1 MPGGYPAAGPESSE
15 MAFAAPIPSPR
26 RVRSTASRLGRL
38 VAAATCFAV
47 SAPGPARARGET
59 PDADASFFND
69 RVLPILRD
77 RCFGCHAHDTAI
89 SGGLALDVKNGWRL
103 GGKSGPAL
111 VPGKPEESLLVAAV
125 RRGSPDAAMPPDEPL
140 SAGEVATLVEWVT
153 RGAPD
158 PRTATAAEAWET
170 LYAKRLAWWS
180 LEPVK
185 RPAAPAVKAAAWPR
199 TDIDRFILARLEEQG
214 LTPAPEAGPEKL
226 ARRLALVLTGLPPE
240 PDAVADYLRDP
251 SPAAYDRLVE
261 ALLAS
266 PHYGERQAR
275 HWMDVV
281 HYADTHGYEWDVPA
295 KNAWMYRDYL
305 VRAFNA
311 DLPYD
316 RFVMEQIAGDLVP
329 ARVDPASG
337 LNEAIIGPMAL
348 RMGERRHGD
357 SAAIEGVTEENLFD
371 MVDTATKAFLGTTV
385 GCARCHDHKLDA
397 VAQADYYAV
406 AGVFMSSR
414 WSVRRADAA
423 DPNAA
428 VIAEMRGI
436 KDALRSALASGWLG
450 LRDAVVE
457 KAKAVAVDEK
467 ATGIP
472 ESLAGWLRLPAA
484 SLPTPEEFA
493 AERRRRIDH
502 NQKSS
507 QLVADFTTGD
517 TAAAGGWRWEGSG
530 MDHGLARDGDFVV
543 PDEGDAAVLHLVPAG
558 RWSHLWSSRL
568 AGALR
573 SPELFARPPRTFS
586 VGLGSGLKAS
596 WAPLVDRAFHSE
608 RLATTEVA
616 PGGFV
621 VFTAGA
627 FGRLSGPADSAERRV
642 SFEATTKALDN
653 YFPPRVNYGRS
664 EAEVADPRSWIGA
677 TKVYEHPSGQGP
689 RDELARF
696 EPLVAANPAGAG
708 AGMPA
713 DRDALAAR
721 VADLVLA
728 AVARWRNGGCTADD
742 VLVINEALREKWL
755 AAPVAADP
763 EVARLVAA
771 CRAAEKRLVPDR
783 VIGSMDDWQEGADV
797 RLAVRGSA
805 TDLADPVPRG
815 TIRFVRDTIPGSEEF
830 APADGA
836 SGRLEFA
843 RSIVDPRNPLTARVY
858 VNRVWHHLC
867 GDGLVRTPDDFGHLG
882 EPPVH
887 RAVLDHLASR
897 FVEEGWSTKKLVRE
911 IVRSAAWR
919 QAGAARPEAVVV
931 DPENRLWHHH
941 PRRRLE
947 AEAIR
952 DSMLAVSGRLDR
964 ALGGP
969 PIDPPRAK
977 EDPQKRLVNGPLDGR
992 GRRSIY
998 VKMTLME
1005 PPRFLATFNQPM
1017 PRVCVGKRDRSTV
1030 PEQALALL
1038 NDPFVLA
1045 MAEAWGAK
1053 TAAAKPASVEAGAGA
1068 MLAAALGRPP
1078 AAAELA
1084 RLVAVADRC
1093 GLARG
1098 VPSDERA
1105 LSAAVWKDVAHAIFL
1120 MPEFTHVE

>member
-1 MPGGYPAAGPESSE
+1 MRAMGGIHHRLSRAWLFRPRAAG
-15 MAFAAPIPSPR
+15 AALLI
-26 RVRSTASRLGRL
+26 ALL
-38 VAAATCFAV
+38 VAAT
-47 SAPGPARARGET
+47 SAAADLPA
-59 PDADASFFND
+59 ADAVFFTD
-69 RVLPILRD
+69 HVLPVLRE
-77 RCFGCHAHDTAI
+77 RCFDCHSHEGEI
-89 SGGLALDVKNGWRL
+89 NGGLALDVKDGWRQ
-103 GGKSGPAL
+103 GGKSGPAI
-111 VPGKPEESLLVAAV
+111 VPGKPEESLLVMAV
-125 RRGSPDAAMPPDEPL
+125 RHAKPEYEMPPDGKIPDHEI
-140 SAGEVATLVEWVT
+140 ATLSEWVK

-158 PRTATAAEAWET
+158 PRQTTAADAWEK
-170 LYAKRLAWWS
+170 LYAERLRWWS
-180 LEPVK
+180 LEPVA
-185 RPAAPAVKAAAWPR
+185 RPAAPAVKATSWPR
-199 TDIDRFILARLEEQG
+199 TDIDRFILAKLEEKG
-214 LTPAPEAGPEKL
+214 LAPAAEAEPEKL
-226 ARRLALVLTGLPPE
+226 ARRLALVLTGLPPD
-240 PDAVADYLRDP
+240 PAVVADYLRDP

-261 ALLAS
+261 VLLAS

-316 RFVMEQIAGDLVP
+316 QFVIEQIAGDLVP
-329 ARVDPASG
+329 PRVNLASG

-357 SAAIEGVTEENLFD
+357 SAAIDGVTEENLFD
-371 MVDTATKAFLGTTV
+371 MVDTMTKAFLATTV

-397 VAQADYYAV
+397 VAQADFYAV

-428 VIAEMRGI
+428 VITELRGL
-436 KDALRSALASGWLG
+436 KDALRPALAARWIG
-450 LRDAVVE
+450 LRDAIVE
-457 KAKAVAVDEK
+457 KAKAVSVDEK

-472 ESLAGWLRLPAA
+472 ESLAGWLRLPAV
-484 SLPTPEEFA
+484 SLPKAEDFA
-493 AERRRRIDH
+493 AERQRRIDH
-502 NQKSS
+502 NKKSLK
-507 QLVADFTTGD
+507 LVADFTTGD
-517 TAAAGGWRWEGSG
+517 LAAAGGWRWEGSG
-530 MDHGLARDGDFVV
+530 MEHGLARDGDFIV

-573 SPELFARPPRTFS
+573 SPELFARPPRTFT
-586 VGLGSGLKAS
+586 VGLGSGLRAS

-608 RLATTEVA
+608 RLNTGEVS

-621 VFTAGA
+621 TFTAGI
-627 FGRLSGPADSAERRV
+627 FSRLSGPPDKADRRV
-642 SFEATTKALDN
+642 SFEAATKALDN
-653 YFPPRVNYGRS
+653 YFPPRVGYGRS

-677 TKVYEHPSGQGP
+677 TNVYEHPAGQGP
-689 RDELARF
+689 KDELARF
-696 EPLVAANPAGAG
+696 EPLVAAADAAGPAN
-708 AGMPA
+708 
-713 DRDALAAR
+713 RDALAGR
-721 VADLVLA
+721 VADIVLA
-728 AVARWRNGGCTADD
+728 AVTCWRDGGCTADD
-742 VLVINEALREKWL
+742 VLVINEAVKEKWL
-755 AAPVAADP
+755 DATALSDP
-763 EVARLVAA
+763 ELARLVAA
-771 CRAAEKRLVPDR
+771 YRAAEKRLAPDR
-783 VIGSMDDWQEGADV
+783 TIGSMADWREGADV
-797 RLAVRGSA
+797 RLAVRGAA

-815 TIRFVRDTIPGSEEF
+815 TIRFIRDTIPGSEEF

-858 VNRVWHHLC
+858 VNRVWHHLF
-867 GDGLVRTPDDFGHLG
+867 GEGLVRTPDDFGHLG
-882 EPPVH
+882 ELPVH
-887 RAVLDHLASR
+887 GGLLDHLASR

-919 QAGAARPEAVVV
+919 QASAARPEAVAV

-947 AEAIR
+947 AESIR
-952 DSMLAVSGRLDR
+952 DSMLAVAGRLDP

-977 EDPQKRLVNGPLDGR
+977 EDPQKRLVSGPLDGR

-998 VKMTLME
+998 TKVTLME

-1017 PRVCVGKRDRSTV
+1017 PRVCVGRRDRSTV

-1038 NDPFVLA
+1038 NDPFVIA
-1045 MAEAWGAK
+1045 MAETWGAK
-1053 TAAAKPASVEAGAGA
+1053 TAAAKPASMEAGAGA
-1068 MLAAALGRPP
+1068 MLASALGRPP
-1078 AAAELA
+1078 AAADLA
-1084 RLVAVADRC
+1084 RLAAVADRC

-1120 MPEFTHVE
+1120 MPEFIHVE